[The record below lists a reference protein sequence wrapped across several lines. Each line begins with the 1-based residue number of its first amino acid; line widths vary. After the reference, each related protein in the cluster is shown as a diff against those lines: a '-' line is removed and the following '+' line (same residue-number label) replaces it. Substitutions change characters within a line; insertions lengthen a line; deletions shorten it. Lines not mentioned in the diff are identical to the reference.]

1 MGCDPDHPTRGRPAD
16 RANEVSV
23 SPFTAVRLPA
33 SRSLRAGIVFTS
45 STVVVITLWLQLQ
58 WGGNHLT
65 TVMDD
70 VTQIVAPFFAA
81 ACCLVAGLRTRGR
94 RRFAWLMLGASA
106 AVWGMGSGAWA
117 YYEVLRGEAVPYP
130 SLADVG
136 YLSAVPLAGAA
147 LVAFFPRGE
156 ASVRHLL
163 DGLLVAGG
171 LLALSWVTVMGA
183 LFASSS
189 GSTLENA
196 LGLAYPIG
204 DVILLTIALS
214 LLRSARGEWRLALV
228 LICFGIFI
236 YSTADSLFT
245 YLTTVGAYGTVNGM
259 DVMWVVAYYL
269 IGIAALVPSGDA
281 DSPFDRRWSTVS
293 VVLPYVF
300 VFLALLVA
308 FAVNLRGGLTPF
320 YIWDGRGLL
329 GVLLIRQAITLRENR
344 QLNRHLEERVAER
357 TRELASR
364 ERHFRALIQ
373 RSTDST
379 TVLDG
384 DGVITYQSPAI
395 KPFLGYRASEVVGQP
410 FAILVQPE
418 DAVRLQSVISDLA
431 TGQERS
437 ASLELQLEHRDGTM
451 RVGEATLTN
460 LLGDKDVGGVVVNM
474 RDVTM
479 RIRLREE
486 LAHNTVHDGLTGLP
500 NRTLFNER
508 LAHALR
514 KNKRIKSATT
524 VMFIDIDHFKTVN
537 DTKGHA
543 VGDAVLVAAATRI
556 ESCVRVSDTVARLG
570 GDEFGI
576 ILEGV
581 SERARAVARRVVEA
595 MQAPVHTGQGE
606 VIASVSVGVA
616 AAMPTDDVETLVRHA
631 DTAMYQAK
639 ARGRNQLALYDPATH
654 AEMLDEMQL
663 QSDLRLALQRD
674 ELRVHFQPIV
684 DLIDGSVVGG
694 EALLRWQHPARGLIG
709 AGEFIASAERSGAMK
724 DIGRWVLAEACRLAR
739 PWFQEGAPALDWI
752 SVNISTVQLT
762 GAALIDDVRAALQ
775 TSGLQPHQLVL
786 ELTESGLMTAP
797 DRARAFLIAARELGV
812 RIAVDDFG
820 TGYSSLSNLEQL
832 PIDILK
838 VDTSVVNT
846 ASARGE
852 LSAVAQTILDLSRN
866 LHVQAIAEGIERA
879 EQAQTFMERECRL
892 GQGFLFARPLPPDDF
907 TAFIQKHAPAGAD
920 VTLVGSA

>member
-1 MGCDPDHPTRGRPAD
+1 MHPL
-16 RANEVSV
+16 
-23 SPFTAVRLPA
+23 TALRLPA
-33 SRSLRAGIVFTS
+33 SRSLRAAILFTA
-45 STVVVITLWLQLQ
+45 STIVVITLWLQLR

-70 VTQIVAPFFAA
+70 VTQIVAPLFAA
-81 ACCLVAGLRTRGR
+81 ACCVIAGLRTHGR

-117 YYEVLRGEAVPYP
+117 YYEVLRGQAVPYP

-136 YLSAVPLAGAA
+136 YLSAVPLGGIA

-171 LLALSWVTVMGA
+171 LLAVSWATVMGA

-189 GSTLENA
+189 GTTLENA

-228 LICFGIFI
+228 LICAGIFV
-236 YSTADSLFT
+236 YSIADSLFT
-245 YLTTVGAYGTVNGM
+245 YLTTIGTYNTVNGM
-259 DVMWVVAYYL
+259 DVMWVAAYYL
-269 IGIAALVPSGDA
+269 IGIAALVPSGEA

-293 VVLPYVF
+293 VVLPYAF
-300 VFLALLVA
+300 VFLALVVA
-308 FAVNLRGGLTPF
+308 LAVNLRGGLTPF
-320 YIWDGRGLL
+320 YVWDGRGLL
-329 GVLLIRQAITLRENR
+329 GVLLVRQAITLRENR

-384 DGVITYQSPAI
+384 GGVITYQSPAI
-395 KPFLGYRASEVVGQP
+395 KSFLGYRGPEVVGQP
-410 FAILVQPE
+410 FAMLLQPE
-418 DAVRLQSVISDLA
+418 DAVKLQSVLTDLT

-437 ASLELQLEHRDGTM
+437 ASLELQLEHRDGTA
-451 RVGEATLTN
+451 RIGEATLTN
-460 LLGDKDVGGVVVNM
+460 LLSDPDVGGVVVNM

-479 RIRLREE
+479 RSRLREE

-514 KNKRIKSATT
+514 KSKRMRSATT
-524 VMFIDIDHFKTVN
+524 VMFVDIDHFKTVN

-581 SERARAVARRVVEA
+581 SERARAVARRIVEA

-606 VIASVSVGVA
+606 VVASVSVGVA
-616 AAMPTDDVETLVRHA
+616 AAMPNDDVETVVRHA

-654 AEMLDEMQL
+654 AQMLDEMQL
-663 QSDLRLALQRD
+663 QSDLRLALQRG

-684 DLIDGSVVGG
+684 NLVDGSAVGA
-694 EALLRWQHPARGLIG
+694 EALLRWEHPARGLIG
-709 AGEFIASAERSGAMK
+709 AGEFIAAAERSGAMR
-724 DIGRWVLAEACRLAR
+724 DIGRWVTSEACRLAAPWVAQDR
-739 PWFQEGAPALDWI
+739 PGLDWI
-752 SVNISTVQLT
+752 SVNVSAVQLADP
-762 GAALIDDVRAALQ
+762 GLIDDVRAALES
-775 TSGLQPHQLVL
+775 SGLVPHQLVL
-786 ELTESGLMTAP
+786 ELTEAGLMTAP
-797 DRARAFLIAARELGV
+797 EKARAFLTAVRALGV

-820 TGYSSLSNLEQL
+820 TGYSSLSNLEQF

-838 VDTSVVNT
+838 VDTSVVNS

-852 LSAVAQTILDLSRN
+852 LSAVARTILDLSRN

-879 EQAQTFMERECRL
+879 EQAQTFMERACRL
-892 GQGFLFARPLPPDDF
+892 GQGFLFARPMPPDDF
-907 TAFIQKHAPAGAD
+907 EVYIHTHAAAGTD

>member
-1 MGCDPDHPTRGRPAD
+1 MADPAS
-16 RANEVSV
+16 EVSV
-23 SPFTAVRLPA
+23 NSLTALRLPA
-33 SRSLRAGIVFTS
+33 SRSLRAGIAFTAP
-45 STVVVITLWLQLQ
+45 TFVVITLWLQFR

-65 TVMDD
+65 TAMDD

-81 ACCLVAGLRTRGR
+81 ACCVIAGLRTHGR
-94 RRFAWLMLGASA
+94 RRFAWLVLGASA
-106 AVWGMGSGAWA
+106 AVWGMGSGAWG
-117 YYEVLRGEAVPYP
+117 YYEVLRGQAVPYP

-136 YLSAVPLAGAA
+136 YLSAVPLAGVA

-171 LLALSWVTVMGA
+171 LLAVSWATVMGA
-183 LFASSS
+183 LFSSSS
-189 GSTLENA
+189 GTTLQNA

-228 LICFGIFI
+228 LICGGIFI
-236 YSTADSLFT
+236 YSLADSLFT
-245 YLTTVGAYGTVNGM
+245 YLTTVGTYSTVNGM
-259 DVMWVVAYYL
+259 DVMWVAGYYL
-269 IGIAALVPSGDA
+269 IGIAALVPSGQP
-281 DSPFDRRWSTVS
+281 DSPFDRRWSTIS
-293 VVLPYVF
+293 VVLPYAF

-308 FAVNLRGGLTPF
+308 LAVNLRGGLTPF
-320 YIWDGRGLL
+320 YVWDGRGLL
-329 GVLLIRQAITLRENR
+329 GVLLVRQAITLRENR
-344 QLNRHLEERVAER
+344 QLNRHLEDRVAER

-379 TVLDG
+379 TVLNG

-410 FAILVQPE
+410 FAMFLQPE
-418 DAVRLQSVISDLA
+418 DAVRLQSLLSDL
-431 TGQERS
+431 TIGQDRS
-437 ASLELQLEHRDGTM
+437 ASLELNLEHRDGTV
-451 RVGEATLTN
+451 RIGEATLSN
-460 LLGDKDVGGVVVNM
+460 LLSDPDVGGVVVNM

-479 RIRLREE
+479 RSRLREE

-514 KNKRIKSATT
+514 KNKRIRSATT
-524 VMFIDIDHFKTVN
+524 VMFVDIDHFKAVN

-556 ESCVRVSDTVARLG
+556 EGCVRVSDTVARLG

-616 AAMPTDDVETLVRHA
+616 AAMPTDDVETVVRHA

-654 AEMLDEMQL
+654 AQMLDEMQL
-663 QSDLRLALQRD
+663 QSDLRTALQRN

-684 DLIDGSVVGG
+684 HLTDGAAVGG
-694 EALLRWQHPARGLIG
+694 EALLRWQHPTRGLIA
-709 AGEFIASAERSGAMK
+709 AGEFIAAAERSGAMK
-724 DIGRWVLAEACRLAR
+724 DIGRWVLTESCRLASA
-739 PWFQEGAPALDWI
+739 WFGDDGSGLDWI
-752 SVNISTVQLT
+752 SVNISAVQL
-762 GAALIDDVRAALQ
+762 GDPALIDDVRGALA
-775 TSGLQPHQLVL
+775 TGGLAPHQLVL
-786 ELTESGLMTAP
+786 ELTEAGLMTAP
-797 DRARAFLIAARELGV
+797 DKVGAFLSAVRAIGV

-820 TGYSSLSNLEQL
+820 TGYSSLSNLEQF

-838 VDTSVVNT
+838 VDTSVVNS

-852 LSAVAQTILDLSRN
+852 LSAVARTILDLSRN
-866 LHVQAIAEGIERA
+866 LHVQAIAEGIERT
-879 EQAQTFMERECRL
+879 EQAETFMERECRL
-892 GQGFLFARPLPPDDF
+892 GQGFLFARPMPPEEF
-907 TAFIQKHAPAGAD
+907 ELFIRSHAPAGAD

>member
-1 MGCDPDHPTRGRPAD
+1 M
-16 RANEVSV
+16 

-33 SRSLRAGIVFTS
+33 SRSLRAGIVFTA
-45 STVVVITLWLQLQ
+45 STVAVITLWLQFQ

-70 VTQIVAPFFAA
+70 ATQVVAPFFAA
-81 ACCLVAGLRTRGR
+81 VCCLAAGLRTRGR
-94 RRFAWLMLGASA
+94 RRFAWLMLGTSA

-117 YYEVLRGEAVPYP
+117 YYEVLRGESVPYP

-171 LLALSWVTVMGA
+171 LLAVSWATVMGA

-189 GSTLENA
+189 GLTLENA

-236 YSTADSLFT
+236 YAIADSLFT
-245 YLTTVGAYGTVNGM
+245 YLTTVGSYGTVNGM

-269 IGIAALVPSGDA
+269 IGIAALVPSGEA

-320 YIWDGRGLL
+320 YVWDGRGLL

-384 DGVITYQSPAI
+384 EGVITYQSPAI
-395 KPFLGYRASEVVGQP
+395 KPFLGYRAPEVVGQP
-410 FAILVQPE
+410 FAMLVQPE
-418 DAVRLQSVISDLA
+418 DAVRVQTVISDL
-431 TGQERS
+431 TSGQGRS
-437 ASLELQLEHRDGTM
+437 ASLELQLEHRDGTT

-460 LLGDKDVGGVVVNM
+460 LLGDPDVGGVVVNM

-514 KNKRIKSATT
+514 KNKRMKSATT
-524 VMFIDIDHFKTVN
+524 VMFIDIDHFKNVN

-606 VIASVSVGVA
+606 VTASVSVGVA

-654 AEMLDEMQL
+654 AQMLDEMQM

-674 ELRVHFQPIV
+674 ELRLHFQPIV
-684 DLIDGSVVGG
+684 DLFDGSVVGG
-694 EALLRWQHPARGLIG
+694 EALLRWQHPTRGLMG
-709 AGEFIASAERSGAMK
+709 AGEFIAAAERSGAMK
-724 DIGRWVLAEACRLAR
+724 EIGRWVLAEACRAAA
-739 PWFQEGAPALDWI
+739 PWFQAGGPSLDWI
-752 SVNISTVQLT
+752 SVNVSAVQLSD
-762 GAALIDDVRAALQ
+762 AALIDDVRAALES
-775 TSGLQPHQLVL
+775 SGLVPHQLVL

-797 DRARAFLIAARELGV
+797 DKARALLSAARELGV

-820 TGYSSLSNLEQL
+820 TGYSSLSNLEQF

-838 VDTSVVNT
+838 VDTSVVNS

-852 LSAVAQTILDLSRN
+852 LSAVARTILDLSRN

-892 GQGFLFARPLPPDDF
+892 GQGFLFARPMPPDDF
-907 TAFIQKHAPAGAD
+907 AAFIQKHATAGAD

>member
-1 MGCDPDHPTRGRPAD
+1 MAD
-16 RANEVSV
+16 RANEVTV
-23 SPFTAVRLPA
+23 SAFTALRLPA
-33 SRSLRAGIVFTS
+33 SRSLRAGIAFTL
-45 STVVVITLWLQLQ
+45 STAVVITLWLQFQ

-70 VTQIVAPFFAA
+70 ITQIVAPYFAA
-81 ACCLVAGLRTRGR
+81 VCCLVAGLRMHGR

-106 AVWGMGSGAWA
+106 AVWGIGSGAWA

-136 YLSAVPLAGAA
+136 YLSAVPLAAVA
-147 LVAFFPRGE
+147 LIAFFRRGE

-171 LLALSWVTVMGA
+171 LLAVSWATVIGA
-183 LFASSS
+183 LFASHS
-189 GSTLENA
+189 GGELENA

-204 DVILLTIALS
+204 DVILLTLALS
-214 LLRSARGEWRLALV
+214 LLRAARGEWRLALV
-228 LICFGIFI
+228 LISSGILI
-236 YSTADSLFT
+236 YSVADSLFT
-245 YLTTVGAYGTVNGM
+245 YLTTIGVYGTVNGM
-259 DVMWVVAYYL
+259 DVMWVVGYYL
-269 IGIAALVPSGDA
+269 IGIAALVPSGQPE
-281 DSPFDRRWSTVS
+281 SPFDRRWSTVS
-293 VVLPYVF
+293 VVLPYGF
-300 VFLALLVA
+300 VAIALLVA
-308 FAVNLRGGLTPF
+308 VAVNLHGGLTTF
-320 YIWDGRGLL
+320 YVWDGRGLL
-329 GVLLIRQAITLRENR
+329 GVLLVRQAITLRENR

-379 TVLDG
+379 TVLDS
-384 DGVITYQSPAI
+384 DGVIAYQSPAI

-410 FAILVQPE
+410 FAMLLQPE
-418 DAVRLQSVISDLA
+418 DAVRLQSVISDLT
-431 TGQERS
+431 TGQDRS
-437 ASLELQLEHRDGTM
+437 ASLELQLEHRDGTA

-460 LLGDKDVGGVVVNM
+460 LLGDADVGGVVVNM

-514 KNKRIKSATT
+514 KNKRMKSATT
-524 VMFIDIDHFKTVN
+524 VMFVDIDHFKTVN

-616 AAMPTDDVETLVRHA
+616 AATPSDDVETLVRHA

-654 AEMLDEMQL
+654 AQMLDEMQL
-663 QSDLRLALQRD
+663 QSDLRVALQRE

-684 DLIDGSVVGG
+684 DLDSGSVVGG
-694 EALLRWQHPARGLIG
+694 EALLRWQHPARGLIS
-709 AGEFIASAERSGAMK
+709 AGEFITAAERSGTMR
-724 DIGRWVLAEACRLAR
+724 DIGRWVLGEACRLAS
-739 PWFQEGAPALDWI
+739 PWFCEGGPALDWI
-752 SVNISTVQLT
+752 SVNISAVQLADVALIADVS
-762 GAALIDDVRAALQ
+762 AALES
-775 TSGLQPHQLVL
+775 SGLAPHQLVL
-786 ELTESGLMTAP
+786 ELTESGLMSAH
-797 DRARAFLIAARELGV
+797 DKARAFLAAVRDLGV

-820 TGYSSLSNLEQL
+820 TGYSSLSNLEQF

-838 VDTSVVNT
+838 VDTSVVNS

-852 LSAVAQTILDLSRN
+852 LSAVARTILDLSRN
-866 LHVQAIAEGIERA
+866 LHVQAIAEGIERV

-907 TAFIQKHAPAGAD
+907 EEYIQKHAPAGTD

>member
-1 MGCDPDHPTRGRPAD
+1 MSA
-16 RANEVSV
+16 
-23 SPFTAVRLPA
+23 FTALRLPA
-33 SRSLRAGIVFTS
+33 SRSLRAGIAFTLPTTVF
-45 STVVVITLWLQLQ
+45 IALWLQFQ

-70 VTQIVAPFFAA
+70 ITQIVAPFFAA
-81 ACCLVAGLRTRGR
+81 GCCLVAALRTRAR

-106 AVWGMGSGAWA
+106 AVWGLGSGAWA

-136 YLSAVPLAGAA
+136 YLSAVPLAAVA
-147 LVAFFPRGE
+147 LVAFFRRGE

-171 LLALSWVTVMGA
+171 LLAVSWTTVMGA
-183 LFASSS
+183 LFASHS
-189 GSTLENA
+189 GGALENA

-204 DVILLTIALS
+204 DVILLTVALS
-214 LLRSARGEWRLALV
+214 LLRAARGEWRLALV
-228 LICFGIFI
+228 LLCSGILL
-236 YSTADSLFT
+236 YSIADSLFT
-245 YLTTVGAYGTVNGM
+245 YLTTIGVYSTVNGM

-269 IGIAALVPSGDA
+269 IGIAALVPSGQP

-293 VVLPYVF
+293 VVLPYGF
-300 VFLALLVA
+300 VAIALLVA
-308 FAVNLRGGLTPF
+308 VAVNLHGGLTMF
-320 YIWDGRGLL
+320 YVWNVRGLL

-379 TVLDG
+379 TVLDSG
-384 DGVITYQSPAI
+384 GVITYQSPAI

-410 FAILVQPE
+410 FAMLLQPE
-418 DAVRLQSVISDLA
+418 DAVRFQSVVSDLT

-437 ASLELQLEHRDGTM
+437 ASLELQLEHRDGTA

-460 LLGDKDVGGVVVNM
+460 LLGDADVGGVVVNM

-514 KNKRIKSATT
+514 KNKRMKSATT
-524 VMFIDIDHFKTVN
+524 VMFVDIDHFKAVN

-595 MQAPVHTGQGE
+595 MQAPVHTGQGD

-654 AEMLDEMQL
+654 AHMLDEMQL
-663 QSDLRLALQRD
+663 QSDLRVALPRE
-674 ELRVHFQPIV
+674 ELRVHFQPVV
-684 DLIDGSVVGG
+684 DLNSGAVVGG
-694 EALLRWQHPARGLIG
+694 EALLRWQHPTRGLIA
-709 AGEFIASAERSGAMK
+709 AGEFIAAAERSGAMR
-724 DIGRWVLAEACRLAR
+724 DIGRWVLGESCRLAG
-739 PWFQEGAPALDWI
+739 PWFRDGGRR
-752 SVNISTVQLT
+752 ST
-762 GAALIDDVRAALQ
+762 
-775 TSGLQPHQLVL
+775 
-786 ELTESGLMTAP
+786 
-797 DRARAFLIAARELGV
+797 
-812 RIAVDDFG
+812 
-820 TGYSSLSNLEQL
+820 
-832 PIDILK
+832 
-838 VDTSVVNT
+838 
-846 ASARGE
+846 
-852 LSAVAQTILDLSRN
+852 
-866 LHVQAIAEGIERA
+866 
-879 EQAQTFMERECRL
+879 
-892 GQGFLFARPLPPDDF
+892 
-907 TAFIQKHAPAGAD
+907 
-920 VTLVGSA
+920 GSASTSPRCS

>member
-1 MGCDPDHPTRGRPAD
+1 MAD
-16 RANEVSV
+16 RANEVTV
-23 SPFTAVRLPA
+23 SAFTALRLPA
-33 SRSLRAGIVFTS
+33 SRSLRAGIAFTLP
-45 STVVVITLWLQLQ
+45 TAVVITLWLQFQ

-65 TVMDD
+65 TTMDD
-70 VTQIVAPFFAA
+70 VSQIVAPLFAA
-81 ACCLVAGLRTRGR
+81 AACLVAGLRTRGR

-106 AVWGMGSGAWA
+106 AIWALGSGAWA

-136 YLSAVPLAGAA
+136 YLSAVPPAA
-147 LVAFFPRGE
+147 VALIAFFPRGE

-171 LLALSWVTVMGA
+171 LLAISWATVMGA
-183 LFASSS
+183 LFASHS
-189 GSTLENA
+189 GTLLENS

-204 DVILLTIALS
+204 DVILLTIALG
-214 LLRSARGEWRLALV
+214 LLRSARGEWRMALV
-228 LICFGIFI
+228 LICGGIFI
-236 YSTADSLFT
+236 YSIADSLFT
-245 YLTTVGAYGTVNGM
+245 YLTTIGAYGTVNGM
-259 DVMWVVAYYL
+259 DVMWVVGYYL
-269 IGIAALVPSGDA
+269 VGIAALVPSGQP
-281 DSPFDRRWSTVS
+281 DSPFDRRWSTVG
-293 VVLPYVF
+293 VVLPYAFVF
-300 VFLALLVA
+300 VALLVA
-308 FAVNLRGGLTPF
+308 FAVNLHGGLTPF
-320 YIWDGRGLL
+320 YVWDGRGLL
-329 GVLLIRQAITLRENR
+329 GVLLVRQAITLRENR
-344 QLNRHLEERVAER
+344 QLTRHLEERVAER

-395 KPFLGYRASEVVGQP
+395 KPFLGYRAAEVVGQP
-410 FAILVQPE
+410 FAMLLQPE
-418 DAVRLQSVISDLA
+418 DAVRLQSVISDLT
-431 TGQERS
+431 TGQDRS
-437 ASLELQLEHRDGTM
+437 ASLELQLEHRDGTT

-460 LLGDKDVGGVVVNM
+460 ALGDPDVGGVVVNM

-514 KNKRIKSATT
+514 KNKRMKSATT
-524 VMFIDIDHFKTVN
+524 VMFVDIDHFKTVN

-616 AAMPTDDVETLVRHA
+616 AAMPTDDVETVVRHA

-639 ARGRNQLALYDPATH
+639 ARGRNRLALYDPATH
-654 AEMLDEMQL
+654 AQMLDEMQL
-663 QSDLRLALQRD
+663 QSDLRLALQRE
-674 ELRVHFQPIV
+674 ELRVHFQPVV

-709 AGEFIASAERSGAMK
+709 AGEFITAAERSGAMR
-724 DIGRWVLAEACRLAR
+724 DIGRWVIAEACRLAS
-739 PWFQEGAPALDWI
+739 PWFRDGGPPLDWI
-752 SVNISTVQLT
+752 SVNVSAVQLT
-762 GAALIDDVRAALQ
+762 DAALIEDVRAALES
-775 TSGLQPHQLVL
+775 SGLAPHQLVL
-786 ELTESGLMTAP
+786 ELTESGLMIAP
-797 DRARAFLIAARELGV
+797 EKARTFLTAARELGV

-820 TGYSSLSNLEQL
+820 TGYSSLSNLEQF

-838 VDTSVVNT
+838 VDTSVVNS

-852 LSAVAQTILDLSRN
+852 LSAVARTILDLSRN
-866 LHVQAIAEGIERA
+866 LHVQAIAEGIERV
-879 EQAQTFMERECRL
+879 EQAQTFLERECRL

-907 TAFIQKHAPAGAD
+907 EAFAQKHASAGTD

>member
-1 MGCDPDHPTRGRPAD
+1 MAD
-16 RANEVSV
+16 RANEVTV
-23 SPFTAVRLPA
+23 SAFTALKLPS
-33 SRSLRAGIVFTS
+33 SRSLRAGVAFTVP
-45 STVVVITLWLQLQ
+45 TALVITLWLQLQ

-70 VTQIVAPFFAA
+70 VTQIVAPFFAVG
-81 ACCLVAGLRTRGR
+81 CCLVAGLRTHGR

-106 AVWGMGSGAWA
+106 AVWGMGAGAWA

-136 YLSAVPLAGAA
+136 YLSAVPLAAVA

-171 LLALSWVTVMGA
+171 LLAVSWATVMGA
-183 LFASSS
+183 LFATHS
-189 GSTLENA
+189 GTLLENA

-228 LICFGIFI
+228 LICCGIFMYAI
-236 YSTADSLFT
+236 ADSLFT
-245 YLTTVGAYGTVNGM
+245 YLTTVGTYSTVNGM
-259 DVMWVVAYYL
+259 DVMWVVAYFL
-269 IGIAALVPSGDA
+269 IGIAALVPSGEA
-281 DSPFDRRWSTVS
+281 DSPFDRHWSTVG
-293 VVLPYVF
+293 VLLPYVF

-320 YIWDGRGLL
+320 YVWDGRGLL

-379 TVLDG
+379 TVLDSG
-384 DGVITYQSPAI
+384 GVITYQSPAI
-395 KPFLGYRASEVVGQP
+395 KSFLGYRAAEVVGHP
-410 FAILVQPE
+410 FAMLVQPE
-418 DAVRLQSVISDLA
+418 DAVRVQSVISDLTSA
-431 TGQERS
+431 QGRS
-437 ASLELQLEHRDGTM
+437 ASLELQLEHRDGTT
-451 RVGEATLTN
+451 RVGEATFSN
-460 LLGDKDVGGVVVNM
+460 LLGDADVAGVVVNM

-514 KNKRIKSATT
+514 KNKRMKAATT
-524 VMFIDIDHFKTVN
+524 VMFVDIDHFKTVN

-556 ESCVRVSDTVARLG
+556 EACVRVSDTVARLG

-595 MQAPVHTGQGE
+595 MQTPVHTGQGE
-606 VIASVSVGVA
+606 VVASVSVGVA
-616 AAMPTDDVETLVRHA
+616 AAMPSDDVETLVRHA

-639 ARGRNQLALYDPATH
+639 ARGRNQVALYDPETH
-654 AEMLDEMQL
+654 AQMLDEMQL
-663 QSDLRLALQRD
+663 QSDLRLALQRG
-674 ELRVHFQPIV
+674 ELRLHFQPIV
-684 DLIDGSVVGG
+684 DLVDGSVVGG
-694 EALLRWQHPARGLIG
+694 EALLRWEHPTRGLIA
-709 AGEFIASAERSGAMK
+709 AGDFIASAERSGAMR
-724 DIGRWVLAEACRLAR
+724 DIGRWVLAEACRLAG
-739 PWFQEGAPALDWI
+739 PWFNHTGPSLDWI
-752 SVNISTVQLT
+752 SVNISAVQLSD
-762 GAALIDDVRAALQ
+762 AALIDDVRAALDA
-775 TSGLQPHQLVL
+775 SALAPHRLVL

-797 DRARAFLIAARELGV
+797 GKATGFLTAARELGV

-820 TGYSSLSNLEQL
+820 TGYSSLSNLEQF

-838 VDTSVVNT
+838 VDTSVVNS
-846 ASARGE
+846 ASERGE
-852 LSAVAQTILDLSRN
+852 LSAVARTILDLSRN

-879 EQAQTFMERECRL
+879 EQAQTFAERECRL
-892 GQGFLFARPLPPDDF
+892 GQGFLFAKPLPPGDF
-907 TAFIQKHAPAGAD
+907 EAFVHAHARDGAH